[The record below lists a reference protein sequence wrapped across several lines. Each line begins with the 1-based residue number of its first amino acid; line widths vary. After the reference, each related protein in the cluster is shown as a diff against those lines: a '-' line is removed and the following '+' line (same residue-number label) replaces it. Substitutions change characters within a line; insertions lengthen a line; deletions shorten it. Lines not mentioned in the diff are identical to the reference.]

1 MAGFFGTSSGAGGH
15 VAQGDSQVQG
25 VLVKILGEE
34 YRIAGDPGQV
44 QEVAAYVDA
53 RMKEIAGRHPGLR
66 ERQVAILA
74 AMQIAAELLKLMADR
89 KDFTDRAKDSLE
101 RLIDLVE
108 DRGEIAGEEAGD
120 EPAANPRLREQ
131 PVRLPTSRS

>member
-1 MAGFFGTSSGAGGH
+1 M
-15 VAQGDSQVQG
+15 AQGSAQVQG

-34 YRIAGDPGQV
+34 YRIAGEPSQV

-53 RMKEIAGRHPGLR
+53 RMKEIAGRHAGLR

-89 KDFTDRAKDSLE
+89 KAFTDRAKDSLE

-108 DRGEIAGEEAGD
+108 DRGEITGEEAGD

-131 PVRLPTSRS
+131 PVRLPSSRS